1 MKKIVFCIASGNLV
15 QILLESGSV
24 LDPDPHSSKMQD
36 PDPHITN
43 ADPKHWM
50 YQYNITPWNSIS
62 LTIEAQLFGK
72 EIGYQKSRTT
82 GKRQTGYPMY
92 PNIN

>member
-24 LDPDPHSSKMQD
+24 LDPDPHSSKMLD

-50 YQYNITPWNSIS
+50 YQYNITP
-62 LTIEAQLFGK
+62 
-72 EIGYQKSRTT
+72 
-82 GKRQTGYPMY
+82 
-92 PNIN
+92 